1 MHKFVGVLD
10 NPHLPWMMCAT
21 TTIIRKETEVLAAI
35 LLCLTVKQ
43 NIGDCYT
50 LLATPEYD

>member
-1 MHKFVGVLD
+1 
-10 NPHLPWMMCAT
+10 MMCAT